1 MEYSS
6 LKDKVKNTSFAGG
19 VQLIDVMPHPDGNV
33 WPETAVVNAAR
44 VSFLGESKGAEADKK
59 LLLYLLNHKHT
70 SPFEHV
76 IFKFKV
82 WAPVVVWWQW
92 VRHRTWSFNFQSG
105 RYVEFDDAQVWD
117 PTTWRLQSKSN
128 KQGSAGN
135 ADQQTQDELNDLWS
149 DAQQTAMRNYRYA
162 LDKGIAKEQAR
173 LFLPG
178 FAMMYEA
185 IATVDAHNLMHFLQL
200 RMHPEAQHEIRE
212 YANELFEIF
221 KEFMPVTA
229 DWLKERM

>member
-1 MEYSS
+1 MEYLF
-6 LKDKVKNTSFAGG
+6 LKDKVKNTSFAKD
-19 VQLIDVMPHPDGNV
+19 VHLIDVMPHPDGNV
-33 WPETAVVNAAR
+33 WPETVVVNAAR
-44 VSFLGESKGAEADKK
+44 VSFLGESKGEEADKK

-82 WAPVVVWWQW
+82 RAPVIVWWQW

-105 RYVEFDDAQVWD
+105 RYVEFDDAQVCD
-117 PTTWRLQSKSN
+117 PSSWRLQSKSN

-135 ADQQTQDELNDLWS
+135 ADQQTQDELNDLWN
-149 DAQQTAMRNYRYA
+149 DAQQAAMRNYRYA

-185 IATVDAHNLMHFLQL
+185 IATVDAHNLMHFLEL
-200 RMHPEAQHEIRE
+200 RMHKEAQYEIRE
-212 YANELFEIF
+212 YADKIFEIF
-221 KEFMPVTA
+221 EEFMPVTA
-229 DWLKERM
+229 DWLKTRM